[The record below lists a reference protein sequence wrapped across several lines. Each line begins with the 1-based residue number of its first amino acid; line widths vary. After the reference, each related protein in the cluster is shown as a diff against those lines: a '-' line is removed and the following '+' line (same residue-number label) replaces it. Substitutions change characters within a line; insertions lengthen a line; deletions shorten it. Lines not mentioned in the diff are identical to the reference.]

1 MDLLKKIGFESL
13 SWTELGYVLA
23 GLLSAVTLAA
33 AAWAWWERQQH
44 DPWLRLLDRARTRA
58 GQAGVASDATTTPRQ
73 LAQRLAALHP
83 GQPHIAEAAQW
94 LLDLEAIRYAP
105 TAAVTTAAPG
115 AQAKLPNASASA
127 STNANDNRLRT
138 LTQRFTKLRWPSAEG
153 NDAPPTL
160 RATPK

>member
-1 MDLLKKIGFESL
+1 MDLLKKIGFESP

-23 GLLSAVTLAA
+23 GLLTAVTVAA

-73 LAQRLAALHP
+73 LAQRLTALHP
-83 GQPHIAEAAQW
+83 GHPHTADTVHW
-94 LLDLEAIRYAP
+94 LMDLEAIRYAP
-105 TAAVTTAAPG
+105 TAAVSTAAPR
-115 AQAKLPNASASA
+115 AQAKLLNANAS
-127 STNANDNRLRT
+127 ANDNRLRT
-138 LTQRFTKLRWPSAEG
+138 LAQRFAKLRWPSAAG